1 MENLTGKGKH
11 AIKVRNNPHT
21 SILSKPMIVR
31 GGEYKYRLFE
41 THLKLRDNLKQSC
54 CVCIYIYVYYMH
66 LCI

>member
-31 GGEYKYRLFE
+31 GGENKYRLFE
-41 THLKLRDNLKQSC
+41 THLKLRDK
-54 CVCIYIYVYYMH
+54 
-66 LCI
+66 